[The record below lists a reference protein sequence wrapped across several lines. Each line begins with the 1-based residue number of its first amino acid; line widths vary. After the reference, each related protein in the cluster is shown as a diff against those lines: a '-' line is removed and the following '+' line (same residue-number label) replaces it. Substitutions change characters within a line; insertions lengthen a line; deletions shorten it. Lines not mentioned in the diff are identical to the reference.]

1 MKRPLL
7 HITLT
12 ILAAL
17 AFTSLAAAQSDLR
30 VGTWS
35 LNVAKSKYTPGP
47 PPSSET
53 RTYMAQGHGL
63 QVSIESVDTKGNR
76 ASLRYTA
83 SDDGKD
89 YPMTGL
95 TVANAVSIKR
105 IDARNFEVD
114 TKKDGKII
122 GTTRG
127 AISKDGK
134 TLTLTSQTLNSAG
147 GAINNI
153 AVYDKQ

>member
-1 MKRPLL
+1 MKQLL
-7 HITLT
+7 LRITLT

-17 AFTSLAAAQSDLR
+17 AFTSLAVAQSDLR

-35 LNVAKSKYTPGP
+35 LNIAKSKYTPGP

-53 RTYMAQGHGL
+53 RTYMAQGKVL
-63 QVSIESVDTKGNR
+63 QVSVENVDAKGNH

-83 SDDGKD
+83 GDDGKD

-95 TVANAVSIKR
+95 SIANAVTMKR
-105 IDARNFEVD
+105 VDARNFVVD

-127 AISKDGK
+127 EISKDGK
-134 TLTLTSQTLNSAG
+134 TLTLTSQTLNPTG

-153 AVYDKQ
+153 AVYDKR